1 VQAQYLS
8 LFSAV
13 ARGLK
18 AIRWSE
24 RAGKIPEGIN
34 ALTVIAAQH
43 SVEHQQHSRMK
54 NHDLQAEVS
63 KKGTPNGRCHSRST
77 VKRLIEYPSAP
88 PMKTSDKKW
97 TLSESRE
104 NPTSEAR
111 P

>member
-1 VQAQYLS
+1 MQAQYFS

-34 ALTVIAAQH
+34 GLTIFAAQH
-43 SVEHQQHSRMK
+43 AVEHQQHSRMK
-54 NHDLQAEVS
+54 NHDVQAEVS
-63 KKGTPNGRCHSRST
+63 NNGTPNGRCHSRST

-88 PMKTSDKKW
+88 PMKTSDKK
-97 TLSESRE
+97 
-104 NPTSEAR
+104 
-111 P
+111 

>member
-1 VQAQYLS
+1 MQAQYFS

-24 RAGKIPEGIN
+24 RGGKIPEGIN
-34 ALTVIAAQH
+34 ALTVITAQH
-43 SVEHQQHSRMK
+43 AVEHEQHSRMK
-54 NHDLQAEVS
+54 NHDVQAEVS
-63 KKGTPNGRCHSRST
+63 TNGRCHSRST

>member
-1 VQAQYLS
+1 M
-8 LFSAV
+8 
-13 ARGLK
+13 
-18 AIRWSE
+18 RWSE
-24 RAGKIPEGIN
+24 RTGKIPEGIN
-34 ALTVIAAQH
+34 ALIVIAAQH
-43 SVEHQQHSRMK
+43 AVEHQQHSRMK

-63 KKGTPNGRCHSRST
+63 NNGTPNGRCHSRST